1 MHLVAIWCSTEMSAS
16 MPTGPDHYQD
26 ELDSYQRLQM
36 GQKVDRIYGK
46 ALKMMLASESYMK
59 AISTGRLVRKD

>member
-26 ELDSYQRLQM
+26 ELDSY
-36 GQKVDRIYGK
+36 
-46 ALKMMLASESYMK
+46 
-59 AISTGRLVRKD
+59 